1 MKLGLNFQTGKIK
14 DKNMTNELIKND
26 TVRLTI
32 EKAKEHAKKIESIII
47 VTDDD
52 FKIAKKEKA
61 TAKKLVDS
69 IGYEITKNRQKA
81 LDTVEAENQ
90 IYKNIK
96 DEIENSYK
104 KFFENLDEIKKE
116 RDLKERTEWESRVV
130 NLIENLSLNID
141 LKDVDDGIF
150 KSTKKLK
157 TDKKLIELLKNLQAD
172 KERKN
177 ADIENIKNKAIRLEL
192 SFAKYVAMFEDGM
205 PATDV
210 YEKIDFDFSQLEA
223 EISERI
229 EKEKQRKADEQR
241 ELERQKLI
249 MRENEERLAKQAEEL
264 KQRELEQKQREEEEL
279 KKSVLEDK
287 TLEVQGLT
295 KITMTVTYEKTPE
308 NSLKLNELLT
318 QMKEIADVKLEK

>member
-1 MKLGLNFQTGKIK
+1 
-14 DKNMTNELIKND
+14 MTNELIKND

-47 VTDDD
+47 VTDED

-61 TAKKLVDS
+61 TAKKLVDA
-69 IGYEITKNRQKA
+69 IGAEITKNRQKA

-96 DEIENSYK
+96 DEIEQSYE
-104 KFFENLDEIKKE
+104 KFFENLDETKKE

-130 NLIENLSLNID
+130 NLIENLSLNIG
-141 LKDVDDGIF
+141 LEDVNDDIF

-157 TDKKLIELLKNLQAD
+157 TDKKLIDLLKKLQVD
-172 KERKN
+172 KDRKN
-177 ADIENIKNKAIRLEL
+177 ADIENIKNKAISLEL
-192 SFAKYVAMFEDGM
+192 SFAKYVAMFEDGI

-223 EISERI
+223 EFAERI
-229 EKEKQRKADEQR
+229 EKEKQRKADEKR

-279 KKSVLEDK
+279 KQSVLEKK

-308 NSLKLNELLT
+308 NSQKLNDLLT

>member
-1 MKLGLNFQTGKIK
+1 
-14 DKNMTNELIKND
+14 MTNELIKND

-47 VTDDD
+47 VTYDD

-61 TAKKLVDS
+61 TAKKLVDA
-69 IGYEITKNRQKA
+69 IGSEITKNRQKA

-104 KFFENLDEIKKE
+104 KFFENLDETKKE

-141 LKDVDDGIF
+141 LKDVDDEIF

-172 KERKN
+172 KDRKN
-177 ADIENIKNKAIRLEL
+177 ADIENIKNKAIGLEL

-223 EISERI
+223 EITERI

-264 KQRELEQKQREEEEL
+264 EQRELEQKQREEEEL
-279 KKSVLEDK
+279 KQSVLEKK

-308 NSLKLNELLT
+308 NSQKLNDLLT

>member
-1 MKLGLNFQTGKIK
+1 
-14 DKNMTNELIKND
+14 MTNTTKTTEIIKND

-61 TAKKLVDS
+61 TAKKLVDA
-69 IGYEITKNRQKA
+69 IGAEITKNRQKA

-104 KFFENLDEIKKE
+104 KFFENLDETKKE

-130 NLIENLSLNID
+130 NLIENLSLTID
-141 LKDVDDGIF
+141 LKDVDDEIF
-150 KSTKKLK
+150 KNTKKLK
-157 TDKKLIELLKNLQAD
+157 TDKKLTELLKKLQAD
-172 KERKN
+172 KDRKN
-177 ADIENIKNKAIRLEL
+177 ADIENIKNKAISLEL
-192 SFAKYVAMFEDGM
+192 SFAKYVALFEDGM

-279 KKSVLEDK
+279 KQSVLEKK

-295 KITMTVTYEKTPE
+295 KITMTVTYEKTPG
-308 NSLKLNELLT
+308 NSQKLNDLLT

>member
-1 MKLGLNFQTGKIK
+1 
-14 DKNMTNELIKND
+14 MTNELIKND

-61 TAKKLVDS
+61 TAKKLVDA
-69 IGYEITKNRQKA
+69 IGAEITKNRQKA
-81 LDTVEAENQ
+81 LELVEEENNE
-90 IYKNIK
+90 YKKIK
-96 DEIENSYK
+96 DEIEQSYT
-104 KFFENLDEIKKE
+104 KFFENLEETKKE

-130 NLIENLSLNID
+130 NLIENLSLNIE
-141 LKDVDDGIF
+141 LKDVDEEVF
-150 KSTKKLK
+150 KNTKKLK
-157 TDKKLIELLKNLQAD
+157 TDKKLTELLKGIQVEKD
-172 KERKN
+172 RKN
-177 ADIENIKNKAIRLEL
+177 ADIENIKNKAISLEL
-192 SFAKYVAMFEDGM
+192 SFAKYVALFEDGM

-223 EISERI
+223 EIAERI
-229 EKEKQRKADEQR
+229 EKEKQRKVDEQR

-279 KKSVLEDK
+279 KKSVLEKK

-308 NSLKLNELLT
+308 NSQKLNDLLA

>member
-1 MKLGLNFQTGKIK
+1 
-14 DKNMTNELIKND
+14 MTNTTKTTEIIKND

-61 TAKKLVDS
+61 TAKKLVDA
-69 IGYEITKNRQKA
+69 IGAEITKNRQKA

-104 KFFENLDEIKKE
+104 KFFENLDETKKE

-130 NLIENLSLNID
+130 NLIENLSLTID
-141 LKDVDDGIF
+141 LKDVDDEIF
-150 KSTKKLK
+150 KNTKKLK
-157 TDKKLIELLKNLQAD
+157 TDKKLTELLKKLQAD
-172 KERKN
+172 KDRKN
-177 ADIENIKNKAIRLEL
+177 ADIENIKNKAISLEL
-192 SFAKYVAMFEDGM
+192 SFAKYVALFEDGM

-279 KKSVLEDK
+279 KQGVLEKK

-295 KITMTVTYEKTPE
+295 KITMTVTYEKTPG
-308 NSLKLNELLT
+308 NSQKLNDLLT

>member
-14 DKNMTNELIKND
+14 DKNMTNKLIKND

-61 TAKKLVDS
+61 TAKKLVDA
-69 IGYEITKNRQKA
+69 IGSEITKNRQKA

-104 KFFENLDEIKKE
+104 KFFENLDETKKE

-141 LKDVDDGIF
+141 LKDVDDEIF

-172 KERKN
+172 KDRKN
-177 ADIENIKNKAIRLEL
+177 ADIENIKNKAIGLEL

-223 EISERI
+223 ELAERI
-229 EKEKQRKADEQR
+229 EKEKQRKAGEQR

-279 KKSVLEDK
+279 KQSVLEKK

-308 NSLKLNELLT
+308 NSQKLNNLLT

>member
-1 MKLGLNFQTGKIK
+1 
-14 DKNMTNELIKND
+14 MTNEIIKND

-61 TAKKLVDS
+61 TAKKLVDA
-69 IGYEITKNRQKA
+69 IGAEITKNRQKA

-96 DEIENSYK
+96 DEIEQSYE
-104 KFFENLDEIKKE
+104 KFFENLEETKKE

-130 NLIENLSLNID
+130 NLIENLSLNIE
-141 LKDVDDGIF
+141 LKDVDDEIF
-150 KSTKKLK
+150 KNTKKLK
-157 TDKKLIELLKNLQAD
+157 TDKKLTELLKKLQAD
-172 KERKN
+172 KDRKN
-177 ADIENIKNKAIRLEL
+177 ADIENIKNKAISLEL

-223 EISERI
+223 ELAERI
-229 EKEKQRKADEQR
+229 EKEKQRKAAEQR

-249 MRENEERLAKQAEEL
+249 MRENEERLAKQSEEL

-279 KKSVLEDK
+279 KQSVLEKK

-308 NSLKLNELLT
+308 NSRKLNDLLT

>member
-1 MKLGLNFQTGKIK
+1 
-14 DKNMTNELIKND
+14 MTNTTKTTELIKND

-61 TAKKLVDS
+61 TAKKLVDA
-69 IGYEITKNRQKA
+69 IGAEITKNRQKA

-104 KFFENLDEIKKE
+104 KFFENLDETKKE

-130 NLIENLSLNID
+130 NLIENLSLNIE
-141 LKDVDDGIF
+141 LKDVDNEIF
-150 KSTKKLK
+150 KNTKKLK
-157 TDKKLIELLKNLQAD
+157 TDKKLTELLKNLQAD
-172 KERKN
+172 KDRKN
-177 ADIENIKNKAIRLEL
+177 ADIENIKNKAISLEL
-192 SFAKYVAMFEDGM
+192 SFAKYVAMFENGM
-205 PATDV
+205 PAADV
-210 YEKIDFDFSQLEA
+210 YEKIDFDFSQLES
-223 EISERI
+223 ELSERI
-229 EKEKQRKADEQR
+229 EKEKQRKVDEQR

-279 KKSVLEDK
+279 KQSVLEKK

-308 NSLKLNELLT
+308 NSQKLNDLLT

>member
-1 MKLGLNFQTGKIK
+1 
-14 DKNMTNELIKND
+14 MTNTTELIKND
-26 TVRLTI
+26 TVRLTV

-52 FKIAKKEKA
+52 FKLAKKEKA
-61 TAKKLVDS
+61 TAKKLVDA
-69 IGYEITKNRQKA
+69 IGAEITKNRQKV
-81 LDTVEAENQ
+81 LELVEEENDF
-90 IYKNIK
+90 YKKIK
-96 DEIENSYK
+96 DEIERSYA
-104 KFFENLDEIKKE
+104 KFFENLDETKKARDFEE
-116 RDLKERTEWESRVV
+116 RKAWESRVV
-130 NLIENLSLNID
+130 NLIENLSLNIE
-141 LKDVDDGIF
+141 LKDVDDEIF
-150 KSTKKLK
+150 KNTKKLK
-157 TDKKLIELLKNLQAD
+157 TDKKLTELLKDLQAD
-172 KERKN
+172 KDRKN
-177 ADIENIKNKAIRLEL
+177 ADIENIKNKAISLEL
-192 SFAKYVAMFEDGM
+192 SFAKYVALFEDGM

-229 EKEKQRKADEQR
+229 EKEKQRKANEQR

-279 KKSVLEDK
+279 KQSILEKK

-295 KITMTVTYEKTPE
+295 KITMTIIYEKTPE
-308 NSLKLNELLT
+308 NSQRLNDLLT

>member
-1 MKLGLNFQTGKIK
+1 
-14 DKNMTNELIKND
+14 MTNEIIKND

-61 TAKKLVDS
+61 TAKKLVDA
-69 IGYEITKNRQKA
+69 IGAEITKNRQKA

-104 KFFENLDEIKKE
+104 KFFENLDETKKE

-130 NLIENLSLNID
+130 NLIENLSLNIE
-141 LKDVDDGIF
+141 LKDVDDEIF
-150 KSTKKLK
+150 KNTKKLK
-157 TDKKLIELLKNLQAD
+157 TDKKLTELLKDLQTEKD
-172 KERKN
+172 RKN
-177 ADIENIKNKAIRLEL
+177 ADIENIKNKAISLEL
-192 SFAKYVAMFEDGM
+192 SFTKYVALFEDGM

-223 EISERI
+223 EVSERI

-249 MRENEERLAKQAEEL
+249 MRENEERLIKQAEEL

-279 KKSVLEDK
+279 KQSVLEKK

-308 NSLKLNELLT
+308 NSQKLNDLLT
-318 QMKEIADVKLEK
+318 QMKEIADVKLKK

>member
-1 MKLGLNFQTGKIK
+1 
-14 DKNMTNELIKND
+14 MTNTTKTTEIIKND

-61 TAKKLVDS
+61 TAKKLVDAICS
-69 IGYEITKNRQKA
+69 EITKNRQKA
-81 LDTVEAENQ
+81 LDTVEAENK

-96 DEIENSYK
+96 DEIESSYK
-104 KFFENLDEIKKE
+104 KFFENLEETKKA
-116 RDLKERTEWESRVV
+116 RDLEERKAWESRVV
-130 NLIENLSLNID
+130 NLIENLSLNIE
-141 LKDVDDGIF
+141 LKDVDDDIF

-157 TDKKLIELLKNLQAD
+157 TDKKLTELLKDLQTEKD
-172 KERKN
+172 RKN
-177 ADIENIKNKAIRLEL
+177 ADIENIKNKAINLEL
-192 SFAKYVAMFEDGM
+192 SFSKYVALFEDGM

-223 EISERI
+223 EIAERI
-229 EKEKQRKADEQR
+229 EKEKQRKAAEQR

-279 KKSVLEDK
+279 KKSVLEKK

-308 NSLKLNELLT
+308 NSQKLNDLLT

>member
-1 MKLGLNFQTGKIK
+1 
-14 DKNMTNELIKND
+14 MTNELIKND

-61 TAKKLVDS
+61 TAKKLVDA
-69 IGYEITKNRQKA
+69 IGAEITKNRQKA

-96 DEIENSYK
+96 DEIEQSYT
-104 KFFENLDEIKKE
+104 KFFENLEETKKE

-130 NLIENLSLNID
+130 NLIENLSLNIE
-141 LKDVDDGIF
+141 LKDVNDEIF
-150 KSTKKLK
+150 KNTKKLK
-157 TDKKLIELLKNLQAD
+157 TDKKLTDLLKNLQAD
-172 KERKN
+172 KDRKN
-177 ADIENIKNKAIRLEL
+177 ADIENIKNKAISLE
-192 SFAKYVAMFEDGM
+192 SFFVKCVALFEDGM

-223 EISERI
+223 EIAERI
-229 EKEKQRKADEQR
+229 EKEKQRKAEEQR

-264 KQRELEQKQREEEEL
+264 KQREYEQKQREEEEL
-279 KKSVLEDK
+279 KQSVLEKK
-287 TLEVQGLT
+287 TLEIQGLT

-308 NSLKLNELLT
+308 NSQKLNNLLT

>member
-1 MKLGLNFQTGKIK
+1 
-14 DKNMTNELIKND
+14 MTNELIKND

-61 TAKKLVDS
+61 TAKKLVDA
-69 IGYEITKNRQKA
+69 IGAEITKNRQKA

-104 KFFENLDEIKKE
+104 KFFENLEETKKE
-116 RDLKERTEWESRVV
+116 RDLKERTEWESRVI
-130 NLIENLSLNID
+130 NLIENLSLTID
-141 LKDVDDGIF
+141 LKDVDDEIF
-150 KSTKKLK
+150 KNTKKLK
-157 TDKKLIELLKNLQAD
+157 TDKKLTELLKNLQAD

-177 ADIENIKNKAIRLEL
+177 TDIENIKNKAISLEL

-210 YEKIDFDFSQLEA
+210 YEKIDFDFKQSEA
-223 EISERI
+223 EVLERI
-229 EKEKQRKADEQR
+229 EKEKQRKAAEQR

-279 KKSVLEDK
+279 KQSVLEKK

-308 NSLKLNELLT
+308 NSQKLNDLLT

>member
-1 MKLGLNFQTGKIK
+1 
-14 DKNMTNELIKND
+14 MTNEIIKND

-61 TAKKLVDS
+61 TAKKLVDA
-69 IGYEITKNRQKA
+69 IGAEITKNRQKA

-104 KFFENLDEIKKE
+104 KFFENLDETKKE

-141 LKDVDDGIF
+141 LKDVDDEIF
-150 KSTKKLK
+150 KNTKKLK
-157 TDKKLIELLKNLQAD
+157 TDKKLTDLLKNLQAD
-172 KERKN
+172 KDRKN
-177 ADIENIKNKAIRLEL
+177 ADIENIKNKAISLEL
-192 SFAKYVAMFEDGM
+192 SFAKYVALFEDGM

-223 EISERI
+223 EFAERI
-229 EKEKQRKADEQR
+229 EKEKKRKAEEQR

-279 KKSVLEDK
+279 KKSVLEKK

-295 KITMTVTYEKTPE
+295 KITMTVTYERTPE
-308 NSLKLNELLT
+308 NSQKLNNLLT

>member
-1 MKLGLNFQTGKIK
+1 
-14 DKNMTNELIKND
+14 MTNELIKND

-61 TAKKLVDS
+61 TAKKLVDA
-69 IGYEITKNRQKA
+69 IGAEITKNRQKA

-104 KFFENLDEIKKE
+104 KFFENLDETKKE

-130 NLIENLSLNID
+130 NLIENLSLTID
-141 LKDVDDGIF
+141 LKDVDDEIF

-157 TDKKLIELLKNLQAD
+157 TDKKLIDLLKNLQAD
-172 KERKN
+172 KDRKN
-177 ADIENIKNKAIRLEL
+177 ADIENIKNKAISLEL
-192 SFAKYVAMFEDGM
+192 SFSKYVALFEDGM

-210 YEKIDFDFSQLEA
+210 YEKIDFDYSQIEA

-241 ELERQKLI
+241 ELDRQKLI

-279 KKSVLEDK
+279 KQSVLEK
-287 TLEVQGLT
+287 KMLEVQGLT
-295 KITMTVTYEKTPE
+295 KITMTVTYERTPE
-308 NSLKLNELLT
+308 NSQKLNDLLT

>member
-1 MKLGLNFQTGKIK
+1 
-14 DKNMTNELIKND
+14 MTNELIKND

-32 EKAKEHAKKIESIII
+32 EKAKEHAKKVESIII

-61 TAKKLVDS
+61 TAKKLVDA
-69 IGYEITKNRQKA
+69 IGSEITKNRQKA

-104 KFFENLDEIKKE
+104 KFFENLDETKKE

-141 LKDVDDGIF
+141 LKDVDDEIF

-172 KERKN
+172 KDRKN
-177 ADIENIKNKAIRLEL
+177 ANIENIKNKAIRLEL

-223 EISERI
+223 EIAERI
-229 EKEKQRKADEQR
+229 EKEKQRKAYEQR

-249 MRENEERLAKQAEEL
+249 MRENEERLAKQSEEL

-279 KKSVLEDK
+279 KQSVLEKK

-295 KITMTVTYEKTPE
+295 KIVMTVTYEKTPE
-308 NSLKLNELLT
+308 NSKKLNDLLT
-318 QMKEIADVKLEK
+318 QMKEISDVKLEK

>member
-1 MKLGLNFQTGKIK
+1 
-14 DKNMTNELIKND
+14 MTNEIIKND

-61 TAKKLVDS
+61 TAKKLVDA
-69 IGYEITKNRQKA
+69 IGAEITKNRQKA

-104 KFFENLDEIKKE
+104 KFFENLEETKKE

-130 NLIENLSLNID
+130 NLIENLSLNIE
-141 LKDVDDGIF
+141 LKDVNDEIF
-150 KSTKKLK
+150 KNTKKLK
-157 TDKKLIELLKNLQAD
+157 TDKKLTDLLKKLQAD
-172 KERKN
+172 KDRKN
-177 ADIENIKNKAIRLEL
+177 ADIENIKNKAISLEL

-223 EISERI
+223 EIAGRI
-229 EKEKQRKADEQR
+229 KKEKQRKAEEQR

-249 MRENEERLAKQAEEL
+249 MRENEERLAKQADEL

-279 KKSVLEDK
+279 KQSVLEKK

-308 NSLKLNELLT
+308 NSQKLNDLLT

>member
-1 MKLGLNFQTGKIK
+1 
-14 DKNMTNELIKND
+14 MTNELIKND

-61 TAKKLVDS
+61 TAKKLVDA
-69 IGYEITKNRQKA
+69 IGAEITKNRQKA

-96 DEIENSYK
+96 DEIEQSYK
-104 KFFENLDEIKKE
+104 KFFENLEETKKE

-130 NLIENLSLNID
+130 NLIENLSLTIE
-141 LKDVDDGIF
+141 LKDVNDEIF

-157 TDKKLIELLKNLQAD
+157 TDKKLIDLLKNLQAD
-172 KERKN
+172 KDRKN
-177 ADIENIKNKAIRLEL
+177 ADIENIKNKAISLEL
-192 SFAKYVAMFEDGM
+192 SFSKYVAMFEEGM

-210 YEKIDFDFSQLEA
+210 YEKIDFDFKQSEA
-223 EISERI
+223 EVLERI
-229 EKEKQRKADEQR
+229 EKEKQRKAEEQR

-279 KKSVLEDK
+279 KQSVLEKK

-308 NSLKLNELLT
+308 NSQKLNDLLA

>member
-1 MKLGLNFQTGKIK
+1 
-14 DKNMTNELIKND
+14 MTKTTKTTEIIKND

-61 TAKKLVDS
+61 TAKKLVDA
-69 IGYEITKNRQKA
+69 IGAEITKNCQKA
-81 LDTVEAENQ
+81 LDLVEEENQ

-104 KFFENLDEIKKE
+104 KFFENLEETKKE

-130 NLIENLSLNID
+130 NLIENLSLNIE
-141 LKDVDDGIF
+141 LKDVDDEIF
-150 KSTKKLK
+150 KNTKKLK
-157 TDKKLIELLKNLQAD
+157 TDKKLIDLLKKLQAD
-172 KERKN
+172 KDRKN
-177 ADIENIKNKAIRLEL
+177 ADIENIKNKAISLEL

-205 PATDV
+205 PATDD
-210 YEKIDFDFSQLEA
+210 YEKIDTDVFQIEA
-223 EISERI
+223 EFAERI
-229 EKEKQRKADEQR
+229 EKEKQRKAAEQR

-279 KKSVLEDK
+279 KQSVLEKK

-308 NSLKLNELLT
+308 NSQKLNNLLT

>member
-1 MKLGLNFQTGKIK
+1 
-14 DKNMTNELIKND
+14 MTNELIKND

-61 TAKKLVDS
+61 TAKKLVDA
-69 IGYEITKNRQKA
+69 IGSEITKNRQKA

-104 KFFENLDEIKKE
+104 KFFENLDETKKE

-141 LKDVDDGIF
+141 LKDVDDEIF

-172 KERKN
+172 KDRKN
-177 ADIENIKNKAIRLEL
+177 ADIENIKNKAIGLEL

-223 EISERI
+223 EITERI

-279 KKSVLEDK
+279 KQSVLENK

-295 KITMTVTYEKTPE
+295 KITMTVTYEKTPG
-308 NSLKLNELLT
+308 NSQKLNDLLT

>member
-1 MKLGLNFQTGKIK
+1 
-14 DKNMTNELIKND
+14 MTNELIKND

-61 TAKKLVDS
+61 TAKKLVDA
-69 IGYEITKNRQKA
+69 IGAEITKNRQKA

-104 KFFENLDEIKKE
+104 KFFENLDETKKE
-116 RDLKERTEWESRVV
+116 RDSKERTEWESRVV

-141 LKDVDDGIF
+141 LKDVDDEIF
-150 KSTKKLK
+150 KNTKKLK
-157 TDKKLIELLKNLQAD
+157 TDKKLTDLLKKLQAD
-172 KERKN
+172 KDRKN
-177 ADIENIKNKAIRLEL
+177 ADIENIKNKAISLEL
-192 SFAKYVAMFEDGM
+192 SFSKYVALFEDGM

-210 YEKIDFDFSQLEA
+210 YEKIDFDYSQLEA
-223 EISERI
+223 EITERI

-241 ELERQKLI
+241 ELDRQKLI

-279 KKSVLEDK
+279 KQSVLEKK

-295 KITMTVTYEKTPE
+295 KITMTVTYERTPE
-308 NSLKLNELLT
+308 NSQKLNDLLT

>member
-1 MKLGLNFQTGKIK
+1 
-14 DKNMTNELIKND
+14 MTNEIIKND

-61 TAKKLVDS
+61 TAKKLVDA
-69 IGYEITKNRQKA
+69 IGTEITKNRQKA

-104 KFFENLDEIKKE
+104 KFFENLEETKKE
-116 RDLKERTEWESRVV
+116 RDLKERIEWESRVV
-130 NLIENLSLNID
+130 NLIENLSLSIE
-141 LKDVDDGIF
+141 LKDVDDEIF
-150 KSTKKLK
+150 KNTKKLK
-157 TDKKLIELLKNLQAD
+157 TDKKLIDLLKNLQAD
-172 KERKN
+172 KDRKN
-177 ADIENIKNKAIRLEL
+177 ADIENIKNKAISLEL

-223 EISERI
+223 EIAKRI
-229 EKEKQRKADEQR
+229 EKEKQRKEDERR
-241 ELERQKLI
+241 ELDRQKLI
-249 MRENEERLAKQAEEL
+249 MRENEGRLAKQAEEF
-264 KQRELEQKQREEEEL
+264 KKRELEQKQREEEEL
-279 KKSVLEDK
+279 KQSVLEKK

-308 NSLKLNELLT
+308 NSKKLNDLLT

>member
-1 MKLGLNFQTGKIK
+1 
-14 DKNMTNELIKND
+14 MTNELIKND

-61 TAKKLVDS
+61 TAKKLVDA
-69 IGYEITKNRQKA
+69 IGTEITKNRQKA

-104 KFFENLDEIKKE
+104 KFFENLEETKKE
-116 RDLKERTEWESRVV
+116 RDLKERTEWESRVI
-130 NLIENLSLNID
+130 NLIENLSLTID
-141 LKDVDDGIF
+141 LKDVDDEIF
-150 KSTKKLK
+150 KNTKKLK
-157 TDKKLIELLKNLQAD
+157 TDKKLTELLKNLQAD

-177 ADIENIKNKAIRLEL
+177 ADIENIKNKAISLEL
-192 SFAKYVAMFEDGM
+192 SFAKYVALFEDGM

-229 EKEKQRKADEQR
+229 EKEKQRKAAEQR

-279 KKSVLEDK
+279 KQSVLEKK

-308 NSLKLNELLT
+308 NSQKLNDLLT

>member
-1 MKLGLNFQTGKIK
+1 
-14 DKNMTNELIKND
+14 MTNELIKND

-61 TAKKLVDS
+61 TAKKLVDA
-69 IGYEITKNRQKA
+69 IGAEITKNRQKA

-104 KFFENLDEIKKE
+104 KFFENLEETKKE

-130 NLIENLSLNID
+130 NLIENLSLNIE
-141 LKDVDDGIF
+141 LKDVNDDIF

-157 TDKKLIELLKNLQAD
+157 TDKKLIDLLKNLQAD
-172 KERKN
+172 KDRKN
-177 ADIENIKNKAIRLEL
+177 ADIENIKNKAISLEL

-210 YEKIDFDFSQLEA
+210 YEKIDFDFSQLES
-223 EISERI
+223 ELSERI
-229 EKEKQRKADEQR
+229 EKEKQRKVDEQR

-264 KQRELEQKQREEEEL
+264 KQRELEQKQREEEKL
-279 KKSVLEDK
+279 KQSVLEKK

-308 NSLKLNELLT
+308 NSQKLNDLLT

>member
-1 MKLGLNFQTGKIK
+1 
-14 DKNMTNELIKND
+14 MTTEIIKND

-61 TAKKLVDS
+61 TAKKLVDA
-69 IGYEITKNRQKA
+69 IGAEITKNRQKA

-104 KFFENLDEIKKE
+104 KFFENLDETKKE

-141 LKDVDDGIF
+141 LKDVDDEIF
-150 KSTKKLK
+150 KNTKKLK
-157 TDKKLIELLKNLQAD
+157 TDKKLTDLLKKLQAD
-172 KERKN
+172 KDRKN
-177 ADIENIKNKAIRLEL
+177 ADIKNIINKAIGLEL
-192 SFAKYVAMFEDGM
+192 SFSKYVSMFEDGM
-205 PATDV
+205 PATYV

-223 EISERI
+223 ELSEQI

-264 KQRELEQKQREEEEL
+264 KQRELEQKQRAEEEL
-279 KKSVLEDK
+279 KQSVLEKK
-287 TLEVQGLT
+287 TLEIKGLT

-308 NSLKLNELLT
+308 NSQKLNDLLT

>member
-1 MKLGLNFQTGKIK
+1 
-14 DKNMTNELIKND
+14 MTNELIKND

-47 VTDDD
+47 VTDED

-61 TAKKLVDS
+61 TAKKLVDA
-69 IGYEITKNRQKA
+69 IGAEITKNRQKA

-96 DEIENSYK
+96 DEIEQSYE
-104 KFFENLDEIKKE
+104 KFFENLEKTKKE

-130 NLIENLSLNID
+130 NLIENLSLTID
-141 LKDVDDGIF
+141 LKDVDDDIF
-150 KSTKKLK
+150 KNTKKLK
-157 TDKKLIELLKNLQAD
+157 TDKKLTDLLKKLQSD
-172 KERKN
+172 KDRKN
-177 ADIENIKNKAIRLEL
+177 ADIENIKNKAISLEL
-192 SFAKYVAMFEDGM
+192 SFAKYVALFEDGM

-223 EISERI
+223 EIAERI

-249 MRENEERLAKQAEEL
+249 MRENEERLAKQAKEL

-279 KKSVLEDK
+279 KQSVLEKK

-308 NSLKLNELLT
+308 NSRKLNDLLT

>member
-1 MKLGLNFQTGKIK
+1 
-14 DKNMTNELIKND
+14 MTNELIKND

-61 TAKKLVDS
+61 TAQKLVDA
-69 IGYEITKNRQKA
+69 IGTEITKNRQKA

-104 KFFENLDEIKKE
+104 KFFENLEETKKE
-116 RDLKERTEWESRVV
+116 RDLKERTEWESRVI
-130 NLIENLSLNID
+130 NLIENLSLTID
-141 LKDVDDGIF
+141 LKDVDDEIF
-150 KSTKKLK
+150 KNTKKLK
-157 TDKKLIELLKNLQAD
+157 TDKKLTELLKNLQAD

-177 ADIENIKNKAIRLEL
+177 ADIENIKNKAISLEL
-192 SFAKYVAMFEDGM
+192 SFSKYVALFEDGM

-229 EKEKQRKADEQR
+229 EKEKQRKAAEQR

-279 KKSVLEDK
+279 KQSVLEKK

-308 NSLKLNELLT
+308 NSQKLNDLLT

>member
-1 MKLGLNFQTGKIK
+1 
-14 DKNMTNELIKND
+14 MTNELIKND

-61 TAKKLVDS
+61 TAKKLVDA
-69 IGYEITKNRQKA
+69 IGSEITKNRQKA

-104 KFFENLDEIKKE
+104 KFFENLDETKKD

-141 LKDVDDGIF
+141 LKDVDDEIF

-172 KERKN
+172 KDSKN

-223 EISERI
+223 EIAERI

-318 QMKEIADVKLEK
+318 QIKEIADVKLEK

>member
-1 MKLGLNFQTGKIK
+1 
-14 DKNMTNELIKND
+14 MTNEIIKND
-26 TVRLTI
+26 TVRLTV

-61 TAKKLVDS
+61 TAKKLVDA
-69 IGYEITKNRQKA
+69 IGTEITKNRQKA
-81 LDTVEAENQ
+81 LDTVEAENK

-96 DEIENSYK
+96 DEIEESYT
-104 KFFENLDEIKKE
+104 KFFENLDKTMKE
-116 RDLKERTEWESRVV
+116 RELKERNDWESRVV
-130 NLIENLSLNID
+130 NLIENLSLNIE
-141 LKDVDDGIF
+141 LKDVDDEIF
-150 KSTKKLK
+150 KNTKKLK
-157 TDKKLIELLKNLQAD
+157 TDKKLTDLLKNLQSD
-172 KERKN
+172 KDRKN
-177 ADIENIKNKAIRLEL
+177 ADIEYIKNKAISLEL
-192 SFAKYVAMFEDGM
+192 SFAKYVALFEDGM

-223 EISERI
+223 EIAERI
-229 EKEKQRKADEQR
+229 EKEKQRKAAEQR

-279 KKSVLEDK
+279 KQSVLEKK

-308 NSLKLNELLT
+308 NSQKLNDLLT

>member
-1 MKLGLNFQTGKIK
+1 
-14 DKNMTNELIKND
+14 MTNKLIKND

-61 TAKKLVDS
+61 TAKKLVDA
-69 IGYEITKNRQKA
+69 IGSEITKNRQKA

-104 KFFENLDEIKKE
+104 KFFENLDETKKE

-141 LKDVDDGIF
+141 LKDVDDEIF

-172 KERKN
+172 KDRKN
-177 ADIENIKNKAIRLEL
+177 ANIENIKNKAIRLEL

-210 YEKIDFDFSQLEA
+210 YEKIDFDSSQLEA
-223 EISERI
+223 EIAERI
-229 EKEKQRKADEQR
+229 EKEKKRKAYEQR

-249 MRENEERLAKQAEEL
+249 MRENEERLAKQADEL

-279 KKSVLEDK
+279 KQSVLEKK
-287 TLEVQGLT
+287 TLEFQGLT
-295 KITMTVTYEKTPE
+295 KIIMTVTYEKTPE
-308 NSLKLNELLT
+308 NSKKLNDLLT
-318 QMKEIADVKLEK
+318 QMKEISDVKLEK

>member
-1 MKLGLNFQTGKIK
+1 
-14 DKNMTNELIKND
+14 MTNELIKND

-32 EKAKEHAKKIESIII
+32 EKAKEHAKKIESIVI

-52 FKIAKKEKA
+52 FKIAKKERA
-61 TAKKLVDS
+61 TAKKLVDA
-69 IGYEITKNRQKA
+69 IGSEITKNRQKA

-90 IYKNIK
+90 IYKNAK

-104 KFFENLDEIKKE
+104 KFFENLDETKKE

-141 LKDVDDGIF
+141 LKDVDDEIF

-177 ADIENIKNKAIRLEL
+177 ADIENIKNKAIGLEL

-318 QMKEIADVKLEK
+318 QMKEISDVKLEK